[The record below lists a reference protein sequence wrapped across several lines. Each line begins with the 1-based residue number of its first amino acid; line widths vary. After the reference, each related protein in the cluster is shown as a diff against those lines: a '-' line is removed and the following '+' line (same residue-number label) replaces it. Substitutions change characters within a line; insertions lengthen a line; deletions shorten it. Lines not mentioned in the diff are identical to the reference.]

1 MDKSKTYFCLGNGE
15 RGCDGCGQEKNWQAL
30 NKLPDE
36 YRKRAQETFTRVDDT
51 ECILRGRPW
60 FIPSDGKVDDR
71 GGQRNENNEER
82 MKNARRKRN
91 DFEALPGVRRNGGVC
106 N

>member
-15 RGCDGCGQEKNWQAL
+15 RGCDGCGQEKNWQEL

-36 YRKRAQETFTRVDDT
+36 YRKRAQEEFTRVDDT
-51 ECILRGRPW
+51 DCILRGRP
-60 FIPSDGKVDDR
+60 FFVPSDGKVYDR
-71 GGQRNENNEER
+71 GGQRNENNEG
-82 MKNARRKRN
+82 
-91 DFEALPGVRRNGGVC
+91 DLVC